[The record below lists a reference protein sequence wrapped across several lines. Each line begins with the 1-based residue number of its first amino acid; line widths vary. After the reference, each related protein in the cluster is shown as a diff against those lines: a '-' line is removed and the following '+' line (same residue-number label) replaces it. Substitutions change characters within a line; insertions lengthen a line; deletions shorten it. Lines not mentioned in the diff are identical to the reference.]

1 MKRVFDVAVYWK
13 YLHCKKVVEIF
24 ERESGVS
31 AKDINAIQVWFKTL
45 DGVYMLR
52 DCNWF
57 VSENLSENHKL
68 CMESLSDELFEAALP
83 LIHGKLCRL
92 CFIRIPKEDSNF
104 SFTQNASVRYKIGNC
119 KSPVSHIY
127 PPNIPK
133 DTVKECIS
141 VLWDALDHLVGVV
154 RTPEVGRLAGMLTN
168 LCVENNGTDSYAL
181 RVEMLGMMPGN
192 RARRSSILVSFKL
205 SKEGKDA
212 AALELSDKLR
222 NEYLRI
228 SSEEKFLKDLK
239 DVKSVSPFSYKTIE
253 EWVNVVR
260 SAKIVELTL
269 GREYIDLSLLKPERV
284 SGCMYAYN
292 ALSEMERLKVD
303 VMCGLVKKFPGCS
316 LNKAFR
322 NEVLKKLSAYSEY
335 IRKGKAG

>member
-1 MKRVFDVAVYWK
+1 MKLVFDVAVYWK

-31 AKDINAIQVWFKTL
+31 AKDVDAIQVWFKTS

-57 VSENLSENHKL
+57 VSGNLSENHKL

-92 CFIRIPKEDSNF
+92 CSIRIPKEDSNF

-192 RARRSSILVSFKL
+192 RARRASVMVSFPIT
-205 SKEGKDA
+205 EDGKREA
-212 AALELSDKLR
+212 VSEMADKLKG
-222 NEYLRI
+222 EYLRI
-228 SSEEKFLKDLK
+228 SYEENFLKSLK
-239 DVKSVSPFSYKTIE
+239 NAKSVPISYKTTD

-260 SAKIVELTL
+260 SAKVVELTF

-303 VMCGLVKKFPGCS
+303 VMCGLVKRFPGCS